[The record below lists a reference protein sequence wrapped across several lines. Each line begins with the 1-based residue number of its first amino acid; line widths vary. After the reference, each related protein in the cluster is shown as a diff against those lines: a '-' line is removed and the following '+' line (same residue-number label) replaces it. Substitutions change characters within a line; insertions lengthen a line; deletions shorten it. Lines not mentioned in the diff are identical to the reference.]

1 MSENQIISDS
11 LQSTPLFDRHVAL
24 GGQMVP
30 FAGYN
35 MPVKYEGVLAEHKW
49 TRAEAGLFDVSHM
62 GQARLTGEGAVAV
75 LEALTPTDF
84 AILPQGRQ
92 KYSLLLGED
101 GGILDDWM
109 VSRPEAEGFMLV
121 VNAACKDQD
130 FDIIADFIANDEAGA
145 AKELGDVEFEV
156 LTDRA
161 LLALQG
167 PRARD
172 VMKALCPA
180 ACEMYFM
187 ECGTFQLLEEVA
199 YISRSGYTGEDG
211 FEISFPAARV
221 GDLWDELLSN
231 PHVRPIG
238 LGARDSLRLEA
249 GMPLYGHEMDAGYT
263 LAEANLGFAMNKSR
277 LARGDIK
284 GIDRLKAQL
293 DGALDR
299 VRVAIRVLEGPPAR
313 EGAKILSANGAE
325 LGVVTSG
332 VPSPSLGYSIA
343 MGYVPPASSAIG
355 TKLKLETRG
364 RQYAAE
370 IVALPFVAN
379 GYHRKPKG

>member
-1 MSENQIISDS
+1 MSETQSDS
-11 LQSTPLFDRHVAL
+11 LQFTPLFDRHVAL

-49 TRAEAGLFDVSHM
+49 TRTEAGLFDVSHM
-62 GQARLTGEGAVAV
+62 GQARLTGAGAIAV
-75 LEALTPTDF
+75 LESLTPTDF
-84 AILPQGRQ
+84 SILPQGKQ

-145 AKELGDVEFEV
+145 DVEFEV
-156 LTDRA
+156 LSDRA

-167 PRARD
+167 PKAKD
-172 VMKALCPA
+172 VMKELCPA

-313 EGAKILSANGAE
+313 EGAKILSEGGAE

-343 MGYVPPASSAIG
+343 MGYVPPAQSAIG

-364 RQYAAE
+364 KPYAAE
-370 IVALPFVAN
+370 IVSLPFVAN
-379 GYHRKPKG
+379 GYHRKPKA

>member
-1 MSENQIISDS
+1 MSETQSDS
-11 LQSTPLFDRHVAL
+11 LHFTPLFDRHVAL

-62 GQARLTGEGAVAV
+62 GQARMTGEGAIAV

-84 AILPQGRQ
+84 SILAQGKQ

-109 VSRPEAEGFMLV
+109 VSRPFAEGFMLV

-130 FDIIADFIANDEAGA
+130 FDIIADYIADDETGA
-145 AKELGDVEFEV
+145 DVEFEV
-156 LTDRA
+156 LSDRA

-167 PRARD
+167 PKAKD
-172 VMKALCPA
+172 VMKELCPA
-180 ACEMYFM
+180 ATEMYFM
-187 ECGTFQLLEEVA
+187 ECGTFQLLGEVA

-211 FEISFPAARV
+211 FEISFPAERV

-231 PHVRPIG
+231 PIVKPIG

-249 GMPLYGHEMDAGYT
+249 GMPLYGHEMDTSYT

-277 LARGDIK
+277 LTRGNIK
-284 GIDRLKAQL
+284 GIDKLKAQL
-293 DGALDR
+293 DGAGACPR
-299 VRVAIRVLEGPPAR
+299 RHPCAGRPAR
-313 EGAKILSANGAE
+313 
-325 LGVVTSG
+325 
-332 VPSPSLGYSIA
+332 P
-343 MGYVPPASSAIG
+343 
-355 TKLKLETRG
+355 
-364 RQYAAE
+364 
-370 IVALPFVAN
+370 
-379 GYHRKPKG
+379 

>member
-1 MSENQIISDS
+1 MSDDSPLSD
-11 LQSTPLFDRHVAL
+11 LKSTPLYDRHVAL
-24 GGQMVP
+24 GGRMVP

-35 MPVKYEGVLAEHKW
+35 MPVQYEGVLAEHKW

-62 GQARLTGEGAVAV
+62 GQARLTGKGAVAT

-84 AILPQGRQ
+84 AALLPNKQ
-92 KYSLLLGED
+92 KYSLLLNDE

-109 VSRPEAEGFMLV
+109 VSRPEAEGFFLV

-130 FDIIADFIANDEAGA
+130 FAIIAQSLMPQTKFEI
-145 AKELGDVEFEV
+145 LGDS
-156 LTDRA
+156 A

-167 PRARD
+167 PKAVD
-172 VMKALCPA
+172 VMRELCPQ
-180 ACEMYFM
+180 ACDLYFM
-187 ECGTFQLLEEVA
+187 ECGTFTLLDETA

-231 PHVRPIG
+231 PTVKPIG

-263 LAEANLGFAMNKSR
+263 LVEANLGFAMNKSR

-284 GIDRLKAQL
+284 GIDRIRSQL
-293 DGALDR
+293 DGHLDR
-299 VRVAIRVLEGPPAR
+299 VRVALKLLSGPPAR
-313 EGAKILSANGAE
+313 EGAKICDKDGAV

-332 VPSPSLGYSIA
+332 VPSPSLGVSIA
-343 MGYVPPASSAIG
+343 MGYVPPSAAAVG
-355 TKLKLETRG
+355 TLLDVEVRAKP
-364 RQYAAE
+364 YPAE
-370 IVALPFVAN
+370 VVALPFVKN
-379 GYHRKPKG
+379 GYHRKPK